1 MPEVNLAFG
10 VEAVVKWARAGE
22 IKMEILLK
30 FELHKAIEK
39 WGNNIAYKKQDQSYF
54 TDELINNMVKAA
66 ELVYDQN
73 LETQSWLKE
82 QGYFKDC

>member
-1 MPEVNLAFG
+1 M
-10 VEAVVKWARAGE
+10 K
-22 IKMEILLK
+22 ILLK

-39 WGNNIAYKKQDQSYF
+39 WGNTVADKKQDSAYF

-73 LETQSWLKE
+73 LETQIWLKD
-82 QGYFKDC
+82 QGYLED

>member
-1 MPEVNLAFG
+1 
-10 VEAVVKWARAGE
+10 
-22 IKMEILLK
+22 MEIAIK

-39 WGNNIAYKKQDQSYF
+39 WSNDITDNKQDSSYF

-73 LETQSWLKE
+73 LETQVWLKE
-82 QGYFKDC
+82 QGYFKD